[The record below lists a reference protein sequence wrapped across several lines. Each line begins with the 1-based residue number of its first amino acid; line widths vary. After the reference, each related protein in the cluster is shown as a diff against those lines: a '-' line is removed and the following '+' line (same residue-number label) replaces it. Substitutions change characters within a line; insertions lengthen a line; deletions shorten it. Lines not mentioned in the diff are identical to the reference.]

1 MDKIGIESARLGC
14 VSGERRNGAGPRKR
28 RRRKKYEGGSEWTGQ
43 LRGGGGCVWIGSSA
57 RLATLL
63 VLQKRRTQLASKR
76 ERGEAVSARALALWC
91 ILSMLFPRAL
101 SLSLGGYLFFIGCP
115 GNRIP
120 SDINHLYRG
129 FLICVHFFLL
139 VFHPSRTRL
148 SFSFF
153 SCLYALFDIC
163 PAFDARGF
171 LLLPSPPSL
180 ALPQSRFTSSSS
192 YLSRFPRRRYIYI
205 HAYV

>member
-1 MDKIGIESARLGC
+1 MDWSVARRWRLRLDRFECSSGNVACSPKEADATSVQEGKGRGC
-14 VSGERRNGAGPRKR
+14 ER
-28 RRRKKYEGGSEWTGQ
+28 
-43 LRGGGGCVWIGSSA
+43 SSA
-57 RLATLL
+57 CAL
-63 VLQKRRTQLASKR
+63 VYTFYVIPS
-76 ERGEAVSARALALWC
+76 
-91 ILSMLFPRAL
+91 RAL